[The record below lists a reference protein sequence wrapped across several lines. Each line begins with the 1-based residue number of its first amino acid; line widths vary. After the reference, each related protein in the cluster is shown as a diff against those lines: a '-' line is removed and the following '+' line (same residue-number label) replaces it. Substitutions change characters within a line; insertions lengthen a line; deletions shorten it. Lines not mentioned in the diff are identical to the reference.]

1 MADAGPATRKD
12 SISVV
17 RGRWQERSFSGH
29 TVYGAADG
37 EVVPAL
43 SDGSGQNGIGNTV
56 QIDFDALSMAR
67 CVGASRLRNE
77 RVREGD
83 GQGPEVS
90 SRYQSGTSPD
100 SMPTVR

>member
-1 MADAGPATRKD
+1 MADAGSATRKD

-17 RGRWQERSFSGH
+17 RGRWQERTFSGH
-29 TVYGAADG
+29 TVYGADG
-37 EVVPAL
+37 RRGRAGAPY
-43 SDGSGQNGIGNTV
+43 GSGQNGIGNTV
-56 QIDFDALSMAR
+56 QIDFNALSMTR

-90 SRYQSGTSPD
+90 IRYQSGTSPD
-100 SMPTVR
+100 SMPTAR